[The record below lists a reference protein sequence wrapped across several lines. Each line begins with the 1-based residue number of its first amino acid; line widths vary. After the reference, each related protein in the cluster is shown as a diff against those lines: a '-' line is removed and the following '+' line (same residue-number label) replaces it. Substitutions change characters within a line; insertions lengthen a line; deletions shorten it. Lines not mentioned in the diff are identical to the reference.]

1 MSFNN
6 HWWFTEFTTPNQWRW
21 RIEICPRNAYLVT
34 ALAEDTPFV
43 PDWAELP
50 RDFIKEIEELET
62 SYEDRFPLG
71 FPAALRCV
79 VSVDAAEFARV
90 YDWADAG
97 TLTLANGALY
107 LPRPSGAPEAMEVLA
122 GHIWVFRT
130 DKGNPALDLTEPDQV
145 WWIGMQSQDTT
156 VEIEQELRRLDDG
169 TVEIGE
175 LPVKIELLDP
185 VFEIFRQINIYAF
198 GEYLLYKHR
207 RTGSLPAKRVKR
219 IYDAV
224 QKRASES
231 FIRTVTEDWGNHHA
245 ALLSRVE
252 ISEAMTDVLI
262 NYAEQSG
269 ISQHVDVGGWT
280 GGIFD
285 NYASFFYRQRY
296 DGNKGHQS
304 GALNG
309 DNLYLIAAVYDG
321 ATSDTPIYGLFVKQT
336 LEGTSGIQGAGFD
349 GESLWDMLV
358 NTSPGF
364 GQKSR
369 VLCRNGFIGVEHAAM
384 FDPPIGE
391 SNRELDVRAMALTN
405 PVYSLKAYTF
415 RSFGFN
421 VEVDPADKNV
431 GEFKSLVRTAG
442 VNTADDFQ
450 KRMQLHNLPRIR
462 PWDAKPN
469 PDCPA
474 IGGGGLSLSEFTSI
488 LPQVRQM
495 PYTLRRWY
503 YIDSVDG
510 VSGELSG
517 DIVVR
522 VADYISWQASD
533 QTFFAN
539 AGAYDSDESA
549 GSFDGNMEAWFKEIQ
564 KKGGLPGQLS
574 AMFGYE
580 FDETGAA
587 SGNPIN
593 LYSLKVSVDISVADA
608 VRIGDVYDVSVPIR
622 TYLDGIGIL
631 VSCKTD
637 VLNGVSECEFLVR
650 APR

>member
-21 RIEICPRNAYLVT
+21 RVEICPRNASLAT
-34 ALAEDTPFV
+34 AITEDTPFV

-50 RDFIKEIEELET
+50 RDFLKEIEELET
-62 SYEDRFPLG
+62 SYEDNFPIG

-90 YDWADAG
+90 YDWSDAG

-130 DKGNPALDLTEPDQV
+130 DKGNPALDLTEPDQI

-156 VEIEQELRRLDDG
+156 VEIEQELRRMDDG

-219 IYDAV
+219 VYDAV

-231 FIRTVTEDWGNHHA
+231 FIRTLTEDWGNHHA
-245 ALLSRVE
+245 ALISR
-252 ISEAMTDVLI
+252 SQLCLAMTDVMD
-262 NYAEQSG
+262 NYFKESG
-269 ISQHVDVGGWT
+269 ISQHLAAGGVL
-280 GGIFD
+280 D
-285 NYASFFYRQRY
+285 SSAVSFFRQRY
-296 DGNKGHQS
+296 DQKGHQATELQ
-304 GALNG
+304 GYE
-309 DNLYLIAAVYDG
+309 LYLIAAVYDG

-336 LEGTSGIQGAGFD
+336 LEGTAGIQGAGFD
-349 GESLWDMLV
+349 GESLWDMLANV
-358 NTSPGF
+358 SPGC
-364 GQKSR
+364 GHKSR
-369 VLCRNGFIGVEHAAM
+369 VAYRDGYGFIENM
-384 FDPPIGE
+384 PIFDPPLLA
-391 SNRELDVRAMALTN
+391 SNKTLNVLQEALNN
-405 PVYSLKAYTF
+405 PVYSLKSYTF

-421 VEVDPADKNV
+421 VEVDPADTNV
-431 GEFKSLVRTAG
+431 GEFKALVRSAG
-442 VNTADDFQ
+442 VNTSDDVLR
-450 KRMQLHNLPRIR
+450 RMQLHNLPRIR
-462 PWDAKPN
+462 RWDAKPN

-474 IGGGGLSLSEFTSI
+474 IGGGGLSFGEFTAI
-488 LPQVRQM
+488 LPQIRQM

-517 DIVVR
+517 DIVIR
-522 VADYISWQASD
+522 VADYIEWCASD
-533 QTFFAN
+533 PSIAN
-539 AGAYDSDESA
+539 AGAYSGDEVV
-549 GSFDGNMEAWFKEIQ
+549 GTFDGNIEAWFKEIQ
-564 KKGGLPGQLS
+564 KKGGLPGQLA
-574 AMFGYE
+574 AMLGYE

-593 LYSLKVSVDISVADA
+593 LYALKVNVDIGTADA
-608 VRIGDVYDVSVPIR
+608 VNIGDVYEVSVPIR
-622 TYLDGIGIL
+622 TYLDGIAVL

-637 VLNGVSECEFLVR
+637 ILKGVSECEFLVR